1 MLQGNNVRRQPYQPN
16 AGPAVPAIPDVPRRS
31 AGGNGSDRRARRAA
45 GGPTDGGGDRA
56 PGRGATAVAVNRTVL
71 SEQIKDVLMQR
82 IVEGYYEP
90 GERVV
95 ELRIAQ
101 EFGVSQAPVREAL
114 RELEILRLVESEPF
128 RGARVR
134 AVRADEIAEA
144 YPVRAALEEL
154 AAKLAAERLAGASA
168 PLKTEIDAMRAAAAD
183 DDLRAF
189 VRHDVAFHRVFVD
202 ASANRT
208 LVDVWESLHVDL
220 RTRFT
225 LIQRVGDLAEVAESH
240 VPIMEA
246 LGAGDAGGA
255 GRLVREHIEGFG
267 RWFVERGAQP
277 ADREQP

>member
-1 MLQGNNVRRQPYQPN
+1 MRG
-16 AGPAVPAIPDVPRRS
+16 
-31 AGGNGSDRRARRAA
+31 ARRGGRDPGGATGGFRRHAA
-45 GGPTDGGGDRA
+45 PT
-56 PGRGATAVAVNRTVL
+56 GATAVAVNRAVL
-71 SEQIKDVLMQR
+71 REQIKDVLIQRILEGYYDPGQR
-82 IVEGYYEP
+82 IVE
-90 GERVV
+90 
-95 ELRIAQ
+95 LRLAE

-134 AVRADEIAEA
+134 AVRADEIAEG

-168 PLKTEIDAMRAAAAD
+168 PLEAEIDAMRAAAVD
-183 DDLRAF
+183 GDLRGF

-208 LVDVWESLHVDL
+208 LVEVWESLHVDL

-225 LIQRVGDLAEVAESH
+225 LIQRLEDLAEVAESH

-246 LGAGDAGGA
+246 LDTGDAGRA

-267 RWFVERGAQP
+267 RWFVERGAGP
-277 ADREQP
+277 ADQEQP